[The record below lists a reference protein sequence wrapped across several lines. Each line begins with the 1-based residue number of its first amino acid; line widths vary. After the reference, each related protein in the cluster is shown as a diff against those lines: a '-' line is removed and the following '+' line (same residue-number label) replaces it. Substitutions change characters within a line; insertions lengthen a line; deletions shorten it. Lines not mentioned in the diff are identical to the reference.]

1 MIKTAIVEDD
11 IKNQQELTAYLH
23 QYEKSR
29 EEAFEIHCFTNGLAF
44 IDSYTADYD
53 LIFMDIEMPYMNGME
68 AAKKMREKDED
79 VALIFMTIFSQYSL
93 FGYDVDA
100 SAFLIKPLNYDIVKD
115 KLDKILER
123 RKKENQ
129 AFAVFSEGEDHYKVF
144 YKDVAYVDTVNHYS
158 YYHTKDGKSFR
169 KYQSL
174 NEAEEKVKDSGF
186 IRASSSFLI
195 NPLYVTSY
203 TKDSVILGKIATIP
217 ISRSKKKT
225 FFEELTQRFGEKQ
238 Q

>member
-11 IKNQQELTAYLH
+11 IKNQQELTTYLH

-100 SAFLIKPLNYDIVKD
+100 SAF
-115 KLDKILER
+115 ER

-129 AFAVFSEGEDHYKVF
+129 ACAVFSEGEDHYKVF
-144 YKDVAYVDTVNHYS
+144 YKEVAYVDTVNHYS